1 ITRLEGGFVGAAIPD
16 LTMIEQNTATGF
28 VYAAQVDTGAQ
39 TCEIFTVIAG
49 VGSGTDLGLT
59 VLSDAEIFNVVFI
72 QRGGSGTPMNRDGS
86 CELKELL
93 IYKEAIS
100 SVDFAGIDYDDHAF
114 YDKFRHVA
122 ELSGVS
128 TRILPTQGSTDVLG
142 VNPNVM
148 GQNRVTSDGTATL
161 DPTSE
166 TTTSGLGGGALF
178 TVEGV
183 EFGVDVCLDH
193 ACSRLK
199 KSGS

>member
-1 ITRLEGGFVGAAIPD
+1 
-16 LTMIEQNTATGF
+16 
-28 VYAAQVDTGAQ
+28 
-39 TCEIFTVIAG
+39 
-49 VGSGTDLGLT
+49 
-59 VLSDAEIFNVVFI
+59 
-72 QRGGSGTPMNRDGS
+72 
-86 CELKELL
+86 
-93 IYKEAIS
+93 IS

-199 KSGS
+199 KSGSTVHVHLIPSCGMSIDNKKIAVKTKGFVFNVDGTGNGYSHTKLQCETTVITAPTPVPFAGTNRSSFFPKDGKIYVYPAQQKQW